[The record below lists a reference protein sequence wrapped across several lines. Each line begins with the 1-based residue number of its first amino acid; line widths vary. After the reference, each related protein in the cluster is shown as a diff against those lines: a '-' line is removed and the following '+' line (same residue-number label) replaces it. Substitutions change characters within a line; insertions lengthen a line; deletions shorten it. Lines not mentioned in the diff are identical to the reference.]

1 MLLDDFHPRI
11 LNAGKPEHLSSWNYT
26 GVSSPF
32 ARIYCIADGTA
43 SLRVGGRL
51 YELRPGYLY
60 LVPPFTSHD
69 NICGSPFSH
78 YYLHFYEDNSAPGFS
93 GSIFDKYDFPVEV
106 PSQPIDELMFSRL
119 VGMNPSLSLED
130 LDPDSYNDNE
140 SLLHNISS
148 EKERALSLRMESRG
162 IVLFLLSR
170 FLYHAQLKDQATD
183 ERVQRAVSYIF
194 LHLSDPAVDVET
206 LAHEACLSV
215 NQFIRTFRKQTGM
228 TPLKFLTNKRIEKAQ
243 LLLLERNMSNKDLA
257 YAVGYEDPA
266 YFCRVFSNI
275 VGVSPQQYKTKSLL

>member
-1 MLLDDFHPRI
+1 MLLDDFHPII
-11 LNAGKPEHLSSWNYT
+11 LNAGKPEQLSSWNYS

-32 ARIYCIADGTA
+32 ARIYCITEGTA
-43 SLRVGGRL
+43 SLRAGGRL

-60 LVPPFTSHD
+60 LVPPFTVHD
-69 NICGSPFSH
+69 NICESPFSH
-78 YYLHFYEDNSAPGFS
+78 YYLHFYEDNSTPGFS
-93 GSIFDKYDFPVEV
+93 GSIFDKYAFPVEV

-119 VGMNPSLSLED
+119 VSMNPTLSLED

-170 FLYHAQLKDQATD
+170 FLFHAQPKEQLTD

-194 LHLSDPAVDVET
+194 LHLSDPSVDVET

-215 NQFIRTFRKQTGM
+215 NQFIRAFRKQTGT
-228 TPLKFLTNKRIEKAQ
+228 TPLKFLTTRRIEKAQ
-243 LLLLERNMSNKDLA
+243 LLLLEKNMSNKDLA

-275 VGVSPQQYKTKSLL
+275 VGVSPQQYKSKSLL

>member
-1 MLLDDFHPRI
+1 MLLDDFHPII
-11 LNAGKPEHLSSWNYT
+11 LNAGKPELLSSWNYT
-26 GVSSPF
+26 AVSSPF
-32 ARIYCIADGTA
+32 ARIYCIAEGTA

-69 NICGSPFSH
+69 NICDSPFSH
-78 YYLHFYEDNSAPGFS
+78 YYLHFYEDNSAPGFC
-93 GSIFDKYDFPVEV
+93 GSIFDKYAFPVEV

-119 VGMNPSLSLED
+119 VEMNPGLSLED

-170 FLYHAQLKDQATD
+170 FLYHAQLKDQPTD
-183 ERVQRAVSYIF
+183 ERVQRAVKYIF

-215 NQFIRTFRKQTGM
+215 NQLIRAFRKQTGT
-228 TPLKFLTNKRIEKAQ
+228 TPLRFLTSKRIEKAQ
-243 LLLLERNMSNKDLA
+243 LLLLERDMSNKDLA

-266 YFCRVFSNI
+266 YFCRVFSKL
-275 VGVSPQQYKTKSLL
+275 VGVSPQQYKAKSLL